1 MNQKLFELLLHNL
14 SPRTLACLVRDLEN
28 SQADWRYYPED
39 APPKTVQEALAQTLP
54 IIKATGVELAEA
66 NGEDFSQLLQQAIE
80 EQRQEEW
87 AWQRDQQEQQNWTT
101 DLE

>member
-1 MNQKLFELLLHNL
+1 MNEKLFKSLLKAL
-14 SPRTLACLVRDLEN
+14 SPKTLAYLVRDLEDR
-28 SQADWRYYPED
+28 QADWRYYPED
-39 APPKTVQEALAQTLP
+39 APPKTIQEELTQTLQT
-54 IIKATGVELAEA
+54 IKTIGTELAKA
-66 NGEDFSQLLQQAIE
+66 DGGDFSQLLQQAIE